1 MGPHERSP
9 LKQPGVP
16 SKETAAAHALR
27 IVRTRAAYASMSR
40 RGGSL
45 HGGLRVTTSAGPPK
59 ESGPPGPVHT
69 KRLYA
74 KGNDPRWRRDDPDSP
89 KSRQSGAAWHP
100 KRDEPHSKEIR
111 AALAYARSEGT
122 DSESGTES
130 GESDDSRRGKIKVK
144 KTRAVRVPTLG
155 AFADDDVTPVTPLK
169 AWFNRGDKSRFAE
182 DLRAVRNARIITR
195 DLSLN
200 DPAAFAR
207 DRVASAAAAAKTAK
221 RAAELDA
228 DKTEELVTAMLTRAR
243 RELELGEVDRGL
255 SFQEA
260 PHGVPLNAHTGNS
273 RGNVHGGARVGT
285 PNARASAGTGDAA
298 SALVATRDALNA
310 AAVANATLAAAA
322 NATLAAVAKRT
333 PFGVTKTAPMTETSE
348 HRAAKMTSTR
358 SLEKTSPEPE
368 VNPERDDVFS
378 FDFSRST
385 SLAMESG
392 RARRAKALEQYAAVR
407 LRCLATAE
415 VTAFATKTND
425 QNKRTPRN
433 ESERFGNFPSQRGS
447 RRVPQRES

>member
-45 HGGLRVTTSAGPPK
+45 HGGLRVTTSAGPSK

-243 RELELGEVDRGL
+243 RELELGEDDRGL

-273 RGNVHGGARVGT
+273 RGNVHGGSRVGT

-310 AAVANATLAAAA
+310 AAVANATLAAVA

>member
-27 IVRTRAAYASMSR
+27 IVRTRTAYASMSR

-45 HGGLRVTTSAGPPK
+45 HGGLRLTTSAGPPK

-74 KGNDPRWRRDDPDSP
+74 KGNDPRSRRDDPDSP

-100 KRDEPHSKEIR
+100 KRDETHSKEIR

-155 AFADDDVTPVTPLK
+155 AFADDDVTPVTPSK

-243 RELELGEVDRGL
+243 RELELGGDDRGL

-260 PHGVPLNAHTGNS
+260 PHSVPLNAHTGNS
-273 RGNVHGGARVGT
+273 RGNVHGGSRVGT

-310 AAVANATLAAAA
+310 AAAANATLAAA
-322 NATLAAVAKRT
+322 AKRT